1 MDLKIIKNYLD
12 NETYCI
18 LDKEINSRYF
28 PLYYTDYVSYDN
40 KKDGF
45 MFNHIFYNNDG
56 VNSDFFE
63 KIVLPLIKPL
73 NVKTLIRAKLNF
85 YTNQKHQIKHGYHT
99 DSEKDHK
106 VALYSL
112 NTNNGYTEFKNGPIV
127 KSVANQLCV
136 FDGKLKH
143 RSVTQTNK
151 NSRIN
156 ININF
161 I

>member
-1 MDLKIIKNYLD
+1 MDLKVIENYLD
-12 NETYCI
+12 NETYYI
-18 LDKEINSRYF
+18 LNKEINSFYF
-28 PLYYTDYVSYDN
+28 PLYYADYVSYRN

-45 MFNHIFYNNDG
+45 MFNHTFYNKG
-56 VNSDFFE
+56 ITSSFFD

-73 NVKTLIRAKLNF
+73 DVKNLIRAKLNF
-85 YTNQKHQIKHGYHT
+85 YTNQTHHIKHDYHT
-99 DSEKDHK
+99 DSEEDHK

-112 NTNNGYTEFKNGPIV
+112 NTNNGYTEFENGPIV

-143 RSVTQTNK
+143 RSVTQTDK

>member
-1 MDLKIIKNYLD
+1 MDLKIVKNYLD
-12 NETYCI
+12 NENYYI
-18 LDKEINSRYF
+18 LNKEINSDYF
-28 PLYYTDYVSYDN
+28 PLYYTNNVSYRN
-40 KKDGF
+40 KKDSF
-45 MFNHIFYNNDG
+45 MFNHIFYNNG
-56 VNSDFFE
+56 VNSSFFE

-73 NVKTLIRAKLNF
+73 NVKNLIRAKLNF
-85 YTNQKHQIKHGYHT
+85 YTNQKHQIKHVYHT
-99 DSEKDHK
+99 DSEEDHK

-112 NTNNGYTEFKNGPIV
+112 NTNNGYTEFENGPIV

-143 RSVTQTNK
+143 RSVTQTDK
-151 NSRIN
+151 DSRIN

>member
-1 MDLKIIKNYLD
+1 MDLKIVKNYLD
-12 NETYCI
+12 NEIYYI
-18 LDKEINSRYF
+18 LKKEINSDYF
-28 PLYYTDYVSYDN
+28 PLYYTNNVSYHN

-45 MFNHIFYNNDG
+45 MFNHIFYNNG
-56 VNSDFFE
+56 VNSSFFE

-73 NVKTLIRAKLNF
+73 NVKNLIRAKLNF
-85 YTNQKHQIKHGYHT
+85 YTNQKHQIKHVYHT
-99 DSEKDHK
+99 DSEEDHK

-112 NTNNGYTEFKNGPIV
+112 NTNNGYTEFENGPIV

-143 RSVTQTNK
+143 RSVTQTDK
-151 NSRIN
+151 DSRIN

>member
-1 MDLKIIKNYLD
+1 MDLKIVKNYLD
-12 NETYCI
+12 NEIYYI
-18 LDKEINSRYF
+18 LNKEINSDYF
-28 PLYYTDYVSYDN
+28 PLYYTNNVSYRH
-40 KKDGF
+40 KKDSF
-45 MFNHIFYNNDG
+45 MFNHIFYNNG
-56 VNSDFFE
+56 VNSSFFE

-73 NVKTLIRAKLNF
+73 NVKNLIRAKLNF
-85 YTNQKHQIKHGYHT
+85 YTNQKHQIKHVYHT
-99 DSEKDHK
+99 DSEEDHK

-112 NTNNGYTEFKNGPIV
+112 NTNNGYTEFENGPIV

-143 RSVTQTNK
+143 RSVTQTDK
-151 NSRIN
+151 DSRIN

>member
-45 MFNHIFYNNDG
+45 MFNHIFYDNDG

-85 YTNQKHQIKHGYHT
+85 YTNQKHKIKHGYHT

-143 RSVTQTNK
+143 RSVTQTDK
-151 NSRIN
+151 DSRIN